1 MTQRAYNFN
10 AGPSAL
16 PLEVLEN
23 AQQQLVN
30 FRNSGM
36 SIMEMSHRSAIFD
49 EVHNEAIALLKKLY
63 AIPENYEV
71 LFLQG
76 GASLQFTMVPMN
88 FLQADKKQAMYYL
101 VHGQKKHS
109 KKLNYSV
116 HLLKQQAQRKINIVI
131 SQHYQ
136 IFNLM
141 KTMHTCTLL
150 LTIQFTVLNGRNSL
164 KQVMFL

>member
-16 PLEVLEN
+16 PKEVLEN

-30 FRNSGM
+30 FRDSGM

-49 EVHNEAIALLKKLY
+49 EVHNEAITLLKKLY

-88 FLQADKKQAMYYL
+88 FD
-101 VHGQKKHS
+101 
-109 KKLNYSV
+109 
-116 HLLKQQAQRKINIVI
+116 HLSNIE
-131 SQHYQ
+131 
-136 IFNLM
+136 M
-141 KTMHTCTLL
+141 
-150 LTIQFTVLNGRNSL
+150 
-164 KQVMFL
+164 